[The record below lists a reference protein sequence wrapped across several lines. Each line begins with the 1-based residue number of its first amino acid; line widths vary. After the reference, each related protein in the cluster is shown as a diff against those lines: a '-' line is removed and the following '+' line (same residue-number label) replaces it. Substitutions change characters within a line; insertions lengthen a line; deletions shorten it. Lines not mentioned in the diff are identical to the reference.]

1 LKSIINAIET
11 EPKSIT
17 EIAEETGRDR
27 KAISTYCQLLSETGL
42 IKGRETGNEKLFWR
56 YIISNRQ
63 TGLHLRGLAYNMQ
76 KMQKNLEATMS
87 SLEVLIEKSADSE
100 RVLEAESK

>member
-1 LKSIINAIET
+1 MKSIINAIDT

-42 IKGRETGNEKLFWR
+42 IKSREMGKEKLFWR
-56 YIISNRQ
+56 YIISDRQ
-63 TGLHLRGLAYNMQ
+63 TGLELRGIAYTMQ
-76 KMQKNLEATMS
+76 KIQKNLQASQE
-87 SLEVLIEKSADSE
+87 EIDGLIEQSADSD
-100 RVLEAESK
+100 RVLEAK